1 MANKV
6 SSYEVNTFNQ
16 ELLQCVALSFFTRM
30 PEPLRTSEDFY
41 AYIQNYLAENEDN
54 QFKILDGVGAEY
66 NRLTN
71 LGVFNT
77 TSKTGISWVD
87 SSISIAQFL
96 IKKLKL
102 NENYKIFH
110 QKSSFGRTIKER
122 CIKRLIEDLDLNKF
136 SDEPDTYNPTDI
148 WIVKE
153 TEVDKITKRLEEK
166 IINADDGMVS
176 ANYSRNK
183 NTYKSIIGSFF
194 RTKSLYQI
202 SLKKASS
209 KGVKYR
215 VIGSTYGI
223 PTEDIDPYTKF
234 ISIFDDLVKTKNEA
248 KIKEFISKLV
258 VLTKINYKDETLQ
271 PSVSFEL
278 RYGKL
283 EVGQSFSGETEKWLL
298 DTPGNTFNMQK
309 EGGTAW
315 SGGTNFNGI
324 HLALKNY
331 SEYMPTF
338 REMKQLRYRS
348 YEQLYSKL
356 FPGKAVPTNIKNI
369 LLRKDQI
376 IYMKKDMDIIKA
388 SLENEENYKQFLVDA
403 IEKLSSP
410 YRGEKALYGITS
422 SGSIDIQ
429 TTTKAGEIVN
439 KLKSDQKA
447 IALSLNPITK
457 GQTKIQYSSPV
468 DYKNIRRRTAKLRQI
483 KIGDTIFIRNI
494 GGKTETSSTDA
505 KTKVKRINFN
515 KKEIELTKPI
525 TSGGAGPFVAIIFN
539 PFQSNILSNQKL
551 RTINTDILEQ
561 KFSKLQ
567 PFWVFMRG
575 GPKKLSDFLKKQI
588 VLTIYGI
595 VSKKGGKIFDDNFT
609 SKHTLGKELLK
620 TRNALDKYIIP
631 QFIIVGD

>member
-16 ELLQCVALSFFTRM
+16 ELLQCVALAFFTRM

-41 AYIQNYLAENEDN
+41 AYIQNYLAENNDN

-96 IKKLKL
+96 INKLKL
-102 NENYKIFH
+102 NEHYKIYH

-122 CIKRLIEDLDLNKF
+122 CIQRLIEDLDLSKF

-153 TEVDKITKRLEEK
+153 TESGKITKRLEDQ
-166 IINADDGMVS
+166 IINANDGMVS
-176 ANYSRNK
+176 ANYTSNK
-183 NTYKSIIGSFF
+183 NTYKSIIGEYF
-194 RTKSLYQI
+194 RAKSLYQI

-215 VIGSTYGI
+215 VIGSSYGI
-223 PTEDIDPYTKF
+223 PAKDVDPYTRF
-234 ISIFDDLVKTKNEA
+234 ISIFDDLVKTKNET

-258 VLTKINYKDETLQ
+258 VLKKINYKDETLQ

-278 RYGKL
+278 RYEKID
-283 EVGQSFSGETEKWLL
+283 VSFSGEIEKWLL

-369 LLRKDQI
+369 LIRKDQI
-376 IYMKKDMDIIKA
+376 IYMKKDMDIIKE

-410 YRGEKALYGITS
+410 YRGQKALYGITS
-422 SGSIDIQ
+422 TGSIDIQ
-429 TTTKAGEIVN
+429 TTTKSGEIVN
-439 KLKSDQKA
+439 KLKSDQGA
-447 IALSLNPITK
+447 IALSLNPIAK

-468 DYKNIRRRTAKLRQI
+468 DYKNIKKRTAKLKQI
-483 KIGDTIFIRNI
+483 KVGDTIFIRKI
-494 GGKTETSSTDA
+494 GSKSESSSTEVR
-505 KTKVKRINFN
+505 TKVKRINLN

-525 TSGGAGPFVAIIFN
+525 TSGGSGQFVAIIFN
-539 PFQSNILSNQKL
+539 PFQTNILSNQKL
-551 RTINTDILEQ
+551 RTIDTNILEQ

-567 PFWVFMRG
+567 PFWMFMRG
-575 GPKKLSDFLKKQI
+575 GPKKLSEFLKKQI

-595 VSKKGGKIFDDNFT
+595 VSKKGGKIFDDKFT
-609 SKHTLGKELLK
+609 SKHTLGEELIK
-620 TRNALDKYIIP
+620 TKNALGKYIIP

>member
-6 SSYEVNTFNQ
+6 SAYEVNTFNQ
-16 ELLQCVALSFFTRM
+16 ELLQCVALSFFIRM
-30 PEPLRTSEDFY
+30 PNNPSSEDFY
-41 AYIQNYLAENEDN
+41 AYIQNYLAEGKDN
-54 QFKILDGVGAEY
+54 QFKILNGVGAEY
-66 NRLTN
+66 NIETN
-71 LGVFNT
+71 LGIFNT

-96 IKKLKL
+96 INKL
-102 NENYKIFH
+102 NLNDQYKIYH
-110 QKSSFGRTIKER
+110 QKSSFGRTIKEN
-122 CIKRLIEDLDLNKF
+122 CIKRLVEDLDLSKF

-153 TEVDKITKRLEEK
+153 TQKDNIIRHLEEK

-176 ANYSRNK
+176 AHYTSNRH
-183 NTYKSIIGSFF
+183 TYKSIIGSFF

-209 KGVKYR
+209 GGVKYR
-215 VIGSTYGI
+215 VIGSSYGI
-223 PTEDIDPYTKF
+223 PPQDIDPYTKF

-258 VLTKINYKDETLQ
+258 ILTKINYKDETLQ

-356 FPGKAVPTNIKNI
+356 FPGKAVPTNVKHI
-369 LLRKDQI
+369 LLRKDEI
-376 IYMKKDMDIIKA
+376 IYMKKDMEIIKA
-388 SLENEENYKQFLVDA
+388 SLENEQNYKQFLVDA
-403 IEKLSSP
+403 IEKLSGP
-410 YRGEKALYGITS
+410 YRGQKSLYGVTTT
-422 SGSIDIQ
+422 GSIDIQ
-429 TTTKAGEIVN
+429 TTTKSGEIVD
-439 KLKSDQKA
+439 KIKSDQAA
-447 IALSLNPITK
+447 IALSINSIAK

-468 DYKNIRRRTAKLRQI
+468 DYKNIKKRTAKLKQI
-483 KIGDTIFIRNI
+483 KVGDTIFIRKI
-494 GGKTETSSTDA
+494 GSKGSETSSTSA
-505 KTKVKRINFN
+505 KTKVKKINLN
-515 KKEIELTKPI
+515 KKEIELTKPLI
-525 TSGGAGPFVAIIFN
+525 SGGSGQIVAIIFN
-539 PFQSNILSNQKL
+539 PFQSNILSNEKL
-551 RTINTDILEQ
+551 RNIDTNILEQ

-567 PFWVFMRG
+567 AFWVFMRG
-575 GPKKLSDFLKKQI
+575 GPKKLSEFLKKQI
-588 VLTIYGI
+588 VLSIYGI
-595 VSKKGGKIFDDNFT
+595 VSKKGGKIFDDSFT
-609 SKHTLGKELLK
+609 SKHTLGKELIK
-620 TRNALDKYIIP
+620 TRNALNNYIVP